1 MRGNIQS
8 AAAHTHTHMSVHIIK
23 HRMHTGHSTHWNWS
37 ECPRARRTRMYR
49 MMVRRWI
56 WIRCASITQYFA
68 HVDLCCGNVRI
79 VPTHTPMQLF
89 RHIFFPFSLLLL
101 TVSGYKGIEAKI
113 YWARNARNGDG
124 TPFTSFRTLWLYFC
138 SFFVVRQINCALLLC
153 DFTELPMFRR
163 SFYFLLF
170 HCIFDLIGSEC
181 KWCAWFS
188 PSNHVCDGNRT
199 SSAGTS

>member
-89 RHIFFPFSLLLL
+89 RHIFFFLSLFFCWPFLVIK
-101 TVSGYKGIEAKI
+101 VSKQKFIGLETLAMEM
-113 YWARNARNGDG
+113 ARRLHH
-124 TPFTSFRTLWLYFC
+124 FE
-138 SFFVVRQINCALLLC
+138 LC
-153 DFTELPMFRR
+153 DFIFVH
-163 SFYFLLF
+163 FLLF
-170 HCIFDLIGSEC
+170 D
-181 KWCAWFS
+181 K
-188 PSNHVCDGNRT
+188 
-199 SSAGTS
+199 